1 MSECPH
7 CVDERRRCIETAHNP
22 PSQICCSPSLAL
34 PLFGSM
40 MNYPLFDQ
48 VVDSLSDALITID
61 QNKKIVIWN
70 RMAEIM
76 FGYDKAEI
84 KTIGMEA
91 IIPPRYR
98 QRHRDGYE
106 RFMNSIHVHASNVSE
121 VRQLEALRKNGEL
134 FPIELTHSLLKVND
148 NEFYIT
154 AIVRDIALR
163 KRYELMRERIEHI
176 TRHDLKNK
184 LVIIGLAAQRLSKTL
199 GPDEKAQTLKYTE
212 IIQSESKGLIELL
225 DSTKE
230 LILLETGEYKRKE
243 ETVDLADLLNLKT
256 KQIQPL
262 AVAKGVNVAFH
273 DRTDRRVTLQADR
286 SMLERALENLVKNA
300 VEAEDFSNTVEM
312 ILEEGEQGIPVLEIH
327 NGGKPIP
334 EEIQGLI
341 FSPYVTH
348 GKEDGIGL
356 GLYSTKLILET
367 IHAWQISF
375 QSGHQGTIFKV
386 TFGLRSS

>member
-1 MSECPH
+1 
-7 CVDERRRCIETAHNP
+7 
-22 PSQICCSPSLAL
+22 
-34 PLFGSM
+34 M
-40 MNYPLFDQ
+40 MNYPFFDQ

-84 KTIGMEA
+84 ETIGLEA
-91 IIPPRYR
+91 IIPPAYR
-98 QRHRDGYE
+98 QRHREGYE
-106 RFMNSIHVHASNVSE
+106 RFINAVHVHASYVSE
-121 VRQLEALRKNGEL
+121 VREFEALRKSGAL
-134 FPIELTHSLLKVND
+134 FPIELTHSLVKVND
-148 NEFYIT
+148 QEFYIT
-154 AIVRDIALR
+154 AIVRDITLR
-163 KRYELMRERIEHI
+163 KRYELMRDRIEHI

-184 LVIIGLAAQRLSKTL
+184 LAIVSLAAQRLFKTL
-199 GPDEKAQTLKYTE
+199 GPDEKAQIHKYTE
-212 IIQSESKGLIELL
+212 IIQSESKGLIELF

-230 LILLETGEYKRKE
+230 LILLESGEYKRKE
-243 ETVDLADLLNLKT
+243 ETVELADLLNMKAE
-256 KQIQPL
+256 QIQPL
-262 AVAKGVNVAFH
+262 AAAKGVNVAFH
-273 DRTDRRVTLQADR
+273 DRTARRVTLQADR
-286 SMLERALENLVKNA
+286 SLLERALENLVKNA

-348 GKEDGIGL
+348 GKKDGVGL

-367 IHAWQISF
+367 IHGWQISF
-375 QSGHQGTIFKV
+375 QSSPQGTTFKV
-386 TFGLRSS
+386 TFGSRSS